1 MKMLAILIFILVL
14 KGLLAEEQG
23 TEIEMKSEK
32 KDTVEQTGARA
43 RQRANEIHYRW

>member
-32 KDTVEQTGARA
+32 KDTVVGLREKRKQTV
-43 RQRANEIHYRW
+43 